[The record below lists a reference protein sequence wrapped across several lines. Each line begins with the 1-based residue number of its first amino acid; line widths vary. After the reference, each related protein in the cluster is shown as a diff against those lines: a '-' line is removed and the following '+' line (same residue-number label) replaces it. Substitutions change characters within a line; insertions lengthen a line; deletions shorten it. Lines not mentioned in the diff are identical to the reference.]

1 MAGPAICGFSARF
14 KEDNSFILEAF
25 VAVVCGDS
33 MRLSQLAAHFGKDM
47 V

>member
-1 MAGPAICGFSARF
+1 MAGPAICGISARF

-33 MRLSQLAAHFGKDM
+33 MRLSQLAAQFSKDM
-47 V
+47 G